1 MFARRTTSFF
11 TRRPSRPF
19 IPIILAGALLTGCG
33 STPSESTGDS
43 TTNSATPT
51 SGAEG
56 SATDAQAAGSPS
68 GASPTHST
76 SPSPGKPSLS
86 SPASPE
92 SRGTHPSAGKE
103 SGAQPF
109 PSSLPFAMEPAK
121 GSELRVIE
129 ARIGQHHGFD
139 RLVIELSG
147 HGRPGWT
154 LKTTKQPFADG
165 SGFPVEYSGKT
176 ALVVALHYISMPQ
189 RLRDGSFYDPPL
201 RGNANGNAIQSVK
214 DQGAFEAVHQYV
226 LGLRDENPRYKI
238 NYLQSPPRVVIDV
251 EKS

>member
-11 TRRPSRPF
+11 NRRPSRPL

-56 SATDAQAAGSPS
+56 STTDAQAAGSPS

-92 SRGTHPSAGKE
+92 SRDTQPSAGKE

-109 PSSLPFAMEPAK
+109 PSSLPFAMEPVK

-129 ARIGQHHGFD
+129 ARIGQHRGFD

-147 HGRPGWT
+147 QGRPGWT

-251 EKS
+251 EKG

>member
-1 MFARRTTSFF
+1 
-11 TRRPSRPF
+11 
-19 IPIILAGALLTGCG
+19 
-33 STPSESTGDS
+33 
-43 TTNSATPT
+43 
-51 SGAEG
+51 
-56 SATDAQAAGSPS
+56 
-68 GASPTHST
+68 
-76 SPSPGKPSLS
+76 
-86 SPASPE
+86 
-92 SRGTHPSAGKE
+92 
-103 SGAQPF
+103 
-109 PSSLPFAMEPAK
+109 MEPVK

-129 ARIGQHHGFD
+129 ARIGQHRGFD

-251 EKS
+251 EKG

>member
-1 MFARRTTSFF
+1 MFAHRTTSFF
-11 TRRPSRPF
+11 TRRPSRPL
-19 IPIILAGALLTGCG
+19 IPIILAGTLLTGCG

-109 PSSLPFAMEPAK
+109 PSSLPFAMEPVK

-129 ARIGQHHGFD
+129 ARIGQHRGFD

-147 HGRPGWT
+147 HGRPGWS

-201 RGNANGNAIQSVK
+201 RGNATGNAIQSVK

-251 EKS
+251 EKG

>member
-11 TRRPSRPF
+11 NRRPSRPL

-86 SPASPE
+86 SSASPE
-92 SRGTHPSAGKE
+92 SRDTQPSAGKE

-109 PSSLPFAMEPAK
+109 PSSLPFAMEPVK

-129 ARIGQHHGFD
+129 ARIGQHRGFD

-147 HGRPGWT
+147 QGRPGWT

-251 EKS
+251 EKG

>member
-11 TRRPSRPF
+11 NRRPSRPL

-43 TTNSATPT
+43 TTNSATPA

-76 SPSPGKPSLS
+76 SPSQGKPSLS

-92 SRGTHPSAGKE
+92 SRDTQPSAGKE

-109 PSSLPFAMEPAK
+109 SSSLPFAMEPVK

-129 ARIGQHHGFD
+129 ARIGQHRGFD

-238 NYLQSPPRVVIDV
+238 NYLQSPPRVVVDV